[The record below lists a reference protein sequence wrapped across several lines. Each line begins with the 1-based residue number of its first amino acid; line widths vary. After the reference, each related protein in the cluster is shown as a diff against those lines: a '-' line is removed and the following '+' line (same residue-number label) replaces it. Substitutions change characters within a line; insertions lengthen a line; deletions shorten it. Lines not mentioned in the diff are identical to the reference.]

1 MQIYEILQLQI
12 YEISQLQIYE
22 ISQLQLQDDIGVSGV
37 VGSAVFNITLVCF
50 IFLKRTNIIIIFKN
64 NFKIFFRQKKD
75 IVLFNAGILKADTWN
90 QC

>member
-1 MQIYEILQLQI
+1 MSQLQIHEISQLQIYEILQLQI

-50 IFLKRTNIIIIFKN
+50 IFLKRKNITIKV
-64 NFKIFFRQKKD
+64 
-75 IVLFNAGILKADTWN
+75 VLRTILKYF
-90 QC
+90 